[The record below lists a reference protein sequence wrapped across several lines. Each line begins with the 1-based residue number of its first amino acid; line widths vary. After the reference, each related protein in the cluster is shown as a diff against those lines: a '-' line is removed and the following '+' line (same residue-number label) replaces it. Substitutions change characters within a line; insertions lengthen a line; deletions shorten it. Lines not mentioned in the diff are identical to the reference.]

1 MSSSSSHS
9 AVETPEETPGTDS
22 AWLAR
27 LLGAMAKEWTSL
39 GDEIMGV
46 GDALSTRALTK
57 GGLQGVKE
65 MQSFDALSQLARAQ
79 AVLLDSISAQLH
91 VPATQMRLVLE
102 ARIAELPISTVS
114 QRMLRA
120 VNSEIAP
127 EAPAPIADEEQDT
140 VLWFG

>member
-1 MSSSSSHS
+1 MSSSSSQS
-9 AVETPEETPGTDS
+9 AVETPEATPGADS

-46 GDALSTRALTK
+46 GDALSSRVLAT
-57 GGLQGVKE
+57 GELQGVKE

-79 AVLLDSISAQLH
+79 AALLDSISAQLN
-91 VPATQMRLVLE
+91 VPTSQMRPMLE
-102 ARIAELPISTVS
+102 ASIAALPISAVR
-114 QRMLRA
+114 QRMSHA
-120 VNSEIAP
+120 INSGTAL
-127 EAPAPIADEEQDT
+127 EAPAPIADEEDT